1 MKRLFALLLA
11 ALLLMPVAALGGA
24 LPMDFSPAPAANES
38 SYLSDTEYKDDTLH
52 VTIEDI
58 EQDNSVYHVARIQI
72 ADPSQLRTALSC
84 DPGEKVKAVPS
95 VIANA
100 YNAVVAING
109 DSYLFRDKGYIVR
122 QGQVL
127 RKSGSTDLDML
138 LIDTAGD
145 FHAIRK
151 PTKASVTEALKSYD
165 ISQSI
170 VFGPVLVM
178 DGQAQTVYNSYGFA
192 AQDKS
197 PRSAIGQVGPLS
209 YVLVVVDG
217 RQEQSR
223 GVTHKQL
230 AEFMAGLGCT
240 VAFNLDGGGSSTL
253 VFHGKVFNSLSEGS
267 EREISDII
275 YFATGRKRRLT
286 VSHAFLDGYP
296 CSVEGRKPF
305 VFRRCWR
312 EACGLLFT
320 CFSSGV
326 RRCAGC
332 IAAGGCRDGRGIHGG
347 FTSAVGQQP
356 RLRTEPR
363 GLYRGGLLR

>member
-1 MKRLFALLLA
+1 MLLPVVASGA
-11 ALLLMPVAALGGA
+11 ALPV
-24 LPMDFSPAPAANES
+24 DFSPAPAANEAN
-38 SYLSDTEYKDDTLH
+38 YLSATEYKDDTLH

-58 EQDNSVYHVARIQI
+58 EQDDSIYHVAHVEI
-72 ADPSQLRTALSC
+72 ADPTQLRTALSGN
-84 DPGEKVKAVPS
+84 PGEKEKAVPS
-95 VIANA
+95 MIANA

-138 LIDTAGD
+138 LIDRAGD

-151 PTKASVTEALKSYD
+151 PTKASISDALKTYD
-165 ISQSI
+165 VAQCL

-178 DGQAQTVYNSYGFA
+178 DGQAQTVYNTYGFS
-192 AQDKS
+192 AQDKN
-197 PRSAIGQVGPLS
+197 PRTAIGQVGPLS

-230 AEFMAGLGCT
+230 ADFMVAQGCK

-253 VFHGKVFNSLSEGS
+253 VFHGKVYNRLSEES

-275 YFATGRKRRLT
+275 YFGTA
-286 VSHAFLDGYP
+286 V
-296 CSVEGRKPF
+296 
-305 VFRRCWR
+305 
-312 EACGLLFT
+312 
-320 CFSSGV
+320 
-326 RRCAGC
+326 AGN
-332 IAAGGCRDGRGIHGG
+332 
-347 FTSAVGQQP
+347 
-356 RLRTEPR
+356 
-363 GLYRGGLLR
+363 